1 MASVTI
7 GVKVDEALRERLRH
21 AALRVSRTPHWLHKQ
36 ALTSYLERLERGEIP
51 PELVHGDLAGMVG
64 EDDTI
69 ESHPVSL
76 LPFVEFAQDV
86 QAQSVLR
93 AAITSA
99 YRRPETECLP
109 MLLELAQSSDP
120 EVVRETASR
129 LVLALRQTRKRSGVE
144 ALLQE
149 FSLSSQEGI
158 ALMCLAEA
166 LLRIPDLAT
175 RDALIRDKISQGD
188 WRAHTGGSPSLFVNA
203 ATWGLM
209 ITGKLVTVSSEK
221 NLSNALTRMISR
233 GGEPLVRKGVN
244 IAMRLLG
251 EQFVA
256 GRTISEAIN
265 HGERLAK
272 KGFSYSFDM
281 LGEAALTRED
291 ARRYFQLYEQAIH
304 AIGKNAAGSGIYESS
319 GISIKLS
326 ALHPRYS
333 RAQRDRVMSELLP
346 DLSKLVYLARQYDIG
361 LNIDAEEADR
371 LELSL
376 DLLEALCEDPA
387 LKNWNGIGFVVQA
400 YQKRAPYVIDYL
412 IDLARRHKR
421 RLMIRLV
428 KGAYWDTEIKRAQVD
443 GLEGY
448 PVYTRKS
455 HTDVSYLACAR
466 KMLEA
471 PDALFPQFATHNAQT
486 VAAIYH
492 MAGPNYYR
500 GQYEFQCLHGMGE
513 PLYEFACQPVSEGG
527 LDRPCR
533 IYAPVGTHEALLP
546 YLVRRLLENGAN
558 TSFVNRIH
566 DEGTMVEDLI
576 ADPVELTRAIL
587 PLGQPHP
594 RIPLPADMYLTAGTT
609 AMATTSGSVSV
620 CRPNSSGLDLSN
632 EHRLGSL
639 SAHLINVALTSWQA
653 TSLLGSEVIGWQD
666 EYARNVLN
674 PAEQRDVVGQVLFA
688 QRAHVERALE
698 AATAQQVV
706 WQATPA
712 RQRAQAL
719 QMAAKLIESQSG
731 TLIAM
736 LVREAGKSIPN
747 AISEIRETVDFLNY
761 YASWA
766 CEYLEGNTHVPL
778 GPVAC
783 ISPWNFPLAIFVGQI
798 AGALAAGNVV
808 IAKPAEQTSLIAHA
822 AVKILHR
829 AGIPEQALQLLLGTG
844 EELGAPLVEDGRIQ
858 GVVFTGSTD
867 VAKSIARTLSGRLDA
882 RGEPVTL
889 IAETGGI
896 NAMVVDSS
904 ALCEQVVNDVLV
916 SAFDSAGQRCSAL
929 RLLCIQDDIA
939 DTLLHM
945 LRGAMA
951 ELRTG
956 NCDRLSCDVGPII
969 DSQAKATI
977 DQYLEQMRSQGHK
990 VYQTGLESDTNFG
1003 WFVPPTLVE
1012 VPAVENVSRE
1022 IFGPVLHIVRYRR
1035 EKLDELVDAVNK
1047 LGFGLTLGI
1056 HTRLDETVEQVM
1068 MQAVAG
1074 NVYINRNMVG
1084 AVVGVQPF
1092 GGNRLSGTGPKAGG
1106 ALYVLRLLAA
1116 LQKQPVF
1123 LESLTSQSRQG
1134 MSSGHLAEFVL
1145 PGPTGER
1152 NTYLLESKGMVLCV
1166 ASTEVGIRH
1175 QNTLTSQ
1182 LGIKPV
1188 WLSTAALKG
1197 WRSANP
1203 ESTHSWTVCEQEA
1216 LLELPFEAVLFEGDR
1231 DALLG
1236 LVQCLWNRSGPIIPI
1251 HSRSTEQLEMLEHYR
1266 AEILLHERAI
1276 SNNTAAAGGNASLM
1290 TIG

>member
-7 GVKVDEALRERLRH
+7 GVKVDEALRERLRN

-36 ALTSYLERLERGEIP
+36 ALTHYLERIERGEIP
-51 PELVHGDLAGMVG
+51 PELAQGDFGGLGGAGG
-64 EDDTI
+64 EEDTL

-99 YRRPETECLP
+99 YRRPETECVP
-109 MLLELAQSSDP
+109 MLLGLAQSADP
-120 EVVRETASR
+120 QTVRETASR
-129 LVLALRQTRKRSGVE
+129 LVLALRKMRKRSGVE

-149 FSLSSQEGI
+149 FSLSSHEGI

-265 HGERLAK
+265 HGERLGK
-272 KGFSYSFDM
+272 KGFTYSFDM

-304 AIGKNAAGSGIYESS
+304 AIGKNSAGRGIYESS

-333 RAQRDRVMSELLP
+333 RGQRDRVMNELLP
-346 DLSKLVYLARQYDIG
+346 DFSRLVHLAKHYDIG

-376 DLLEALCEDPA
+376 DLLEVLCEDPV

-428 KGAYWDTEIKRAQVD
+428 KGAYWDTEIKRAQTD

-448 PVYTRKS
+448 PVFTRKS

-466 KMLEA
+466 KMLDA

-492 MAGPNYYR
+492 MAGSNYYR

-513 PLYEFACQPVSEGG
+513 PLYEFACQSVAEGG

-566 DEGTMVEDLI
+566 DEGTVIDDLI
-576 ADPVELTRAIL
+576 ADPVEVTKALY
-587 PLGQPHP
+587 PLGSGHP
-594 RIPLPADMYLTAGTT
+594 RIPLPNDLYLTADS
-609 AMATTSGSVSV
+609 AVSL

-632 EHRLGSL
+632 EQRLGSL
-639 SAHLINVALTSWQA
+639 SAHLINVALTSWRA
-653 TSLLGSEVIGWQD
+653 TSLLGGQEVAWQD
-666 EYARNVLN
+666 ALVRRVLN
-674 PAEQRDVVGQVLFA
+674 PAEQRDVVGEVIFA
-688 QRAHVERALE
+688 QRFHVELALE
-698 AATAQQVV
+698 NATSQQAV

-719 QMAAKLIESQSG
+719 QMAAKVIESQSG

-761 YASWA
+761 YAAWA
-766 CEYLEGNTHVPL
+766 CEHLEGNTHAPL
-778 GPVAC
+778 GPVVC

-808 IAKPAEQTSLIAHA
+808 IAKPAEQTSLIAHT

-829 AGIPEQALQLLLGTG
+829 VGVPMQALQLLLGTG
-844 EELGAPLVEDGRIQ
+844 EELGAALVEDVRIQ

-867 VAKSIARTLSGRLDA
+867 VAKSIARTLSRRLDS

-929 RLLCIQDDIA
+929 RVLCIQEEIA
-939 DTLLHM
+939 DTLLNM
-945 LRGAMA
+945 LRGAMV

-956 NCDRLSCDVGPII
+956 NCDRLSCDVGPMI
-969 DSQAKATI
+969 DSQAKSAI
-977 DQYLEQMRSQGHK
+977 DQYLAQMQVLGHK
-990 VYQTGLESDTNFG
+990 VFQTALESETNFG

-1012 VPAVENVSRE
+1012 VPAVENVSKE

-1035 EKLDELVDAVNK
+1035 EELDELVNAINN

-1056 HTRLDETVEQVM
+1056 HTRLDETVQQVM
-1068 MQAVAG
+1068 ARAFAG

-1092 GGNRLSGTGPKAGG
+1092 GGHRLSGTGPKAGG
-1106 ALYVLRLLAA
+1106 ALYVLRLLAS
-1116 LQKQPVF
+1116 LQKRPAF
-1123 LESLTSQSRQG
+1123 LEEISKQSPT
-1134 MSSGHLAEFVL
+1134 EFTL

-1152 NTYLLESKGMVLCV
+1152 NIYQLEPKGLVLCV
-1166 ASTEVGIRH
+1166 SSTEIGIKH
-1175 QNTLTSQ
+1175 QHAITSSV
-1182 LGIKPV
+1182 GIKPI
-1188 WLSTAALKG
+1188 WLQTSALACWHLAHPQRKHE
-1197 WRSANP
+1197 W
-1203 ESTHSWTVCEQEA
+1203 ETCEQGE
-1216 LLELPFEAVLFEGDR
+1216 LEHLPFEAVLFEGDR
-1231 DALLG
+1231 DALLS
-1236 LVQCLWNRSGPIIPI
+1236 LVQRLWSRAGPIIPI
-1251 HSRSTEQLEMLEHYR
+1251 HSRSTEQLEMLEQYR
-1266 AEILLHERAI
+1266 VEILLHERAI
-1276 SNNTAAAGGNASLM
+1276 SNNTAAAGGNATLM

>member
-7 GVKVDEALRERLRH
+7 GVKVDEALRERLRT

-36 ALTSYLERLERGEIP
+36 ALTSYVERIERGEIP
-51 PELVHGDLAGMVG
+51 PELIQSDSVSVG
-64 EDDTI
+64 EEGVL

-109 MLLELAQSSDP
+109 MLLELAQSTDP
-120 EVVRETASR
+120 VAVSKTASR
-129 LVLALRQTRKRSGVE
+129 LVLALRNTRKRSGVE

-221 NLSNALTRMISR
+221 HLSNALTRMISR

-256 GRTISEAIN
+256 GRTIAEAIN

-304 AIGKNAAGSGIYESS
+304 AIGKNAAGKGIYESS

-333 RAQRDRVMSELLP
+333 RAQRDRVMNELLP
-346 DLSKLVYLARQYDIG
+346 DLSRLVHLAKQYDIG

-376 DLLEALCEDPA
+376 DLLEAVCEDPA

-400 YQKRAPYVIDYL
+400 YQKRAPFVIDYL

-566 DEGTMVEDLI
+566 DEDTSVQELI
-576 ADPVELTRAIL
+576 TDPVELTRAVS
-587 PLGQPHP
+587 PPGMAHP
-594 RIPLPADMYLTAGTT
+594 RIPLPANLYVKSDSA
-609 AMATTSGSVSV
+609 VSLG
-620 CRPNSSGLDLSN
+620 RPNSSGLDLSN
-632 EHRLGSL
+632 EQRLGSL
-639 SAHLINVALTSWQA
+639 SANLINVGLTSWRA
-653 TSLLGSEVIGWQD
+653 SSLVGTHEVVWQ
-666 EYARNVLN
+666 ETLARNVLN
-674 PAEQRDVVGQVLFA
+674 PAEQRDVVGEVMFA
-688 QRAHVERALE
+688 QRSHVEQALE
-698 AATAQQVV
+698 IATAYQAV

-719 QMAAKLIESQSG
+719 QMAAKSIESQSG

-761 YASWA
+761 YAAWA
-766 CEYLEGNTHVPL
+766 CEHLEGNPHAPL

-829 AGIPEQALQLLLGTG
+829 AGIPSQALQLLLGTG
-844 EELGAPLVEDGRIQ
+844 EELGAGLVENSRIQ

-867 VAKSIARTLSGRLDA
+867 VAQAIARTLSTRLDA

-929 RLLCIQDDIA
+929 RLLCIQEEIA
-939 DTLLHM
+939 DSLLHM
-945 LRGAMA
+945 LRGAMV

-956 NCDRLSCDVGPII
+956 HCDRLSCDVGPII
-969 DSQAKATI
+969 DRQAKSTI
-977 DQYLEQMRSQGHK
+977 DQYLDQLQRQGRQ
-990 VYQTGLESDTNFG
+990 VFQTALESDTNFG

-1012 VPAVENVSRE
+1012 VPAVEDVSRE

-1035 EKLDELVDAVNK
+1035 EQLDTLVNAINR
-1047 LGFGLTLGI
+1047 LGYGLTLGI
-1056 HTRLDETVEQVM
+1056 HTRLDETVQQVINH
-1068 MQAVAG
+1068 ACAG

-1106 ALYVLRLLAA
+1106 PLYVLRLLAS
-1116 LQKQPVF
+1116 LQKPPVF
-1123 LESLTSQSRQG
+1123 LEALTSEQNPDRASEYTL
-1134 MSSGHLAEFVL
+1134 S
-1145 PGPTGER
+1145 GPTGER
-1152 NTYLLESKGMVLCV
+1152 NTYKLQPKTVVLCV
-1166 ASTEVGIRH
+1166 SSTEIGIQH
-1175 QNTLTSQ
+1175 QSAITSSV
-1182 LGIKPV
+1182 GIKPI
-1188 WLSTAALKG
+1188 WLNTPALES
-1197 WRSANP
+1197 WREMRRQDTREWSI
-1203 ESTHSWTVCEQEA
+1203 CEQGE
-1216 LLELPFEAVLFEGDR
+1216 LDQLPFEAVLFEGDR
-1231 DALLG
+1231 DTLLA
-1236 LVQCLWNRSGPIIPI
+1236 LVQRLWRRSGPLVPI

-1266 AEILLHERAI
+1266 IEILLHEKAI
-1276 SNNTAAAGGNASLM
+1276 SNNTAAAGGNATLM
-1290 TIG
+1290 AIG